1 MNDPQIEALAR
12 EYVKDVY
19 SGDAD
24 FIDEAEQVLAWLSTR
39 YCLVEKC
46 KLRKAYK
53 NAQKKQYNKE
63 GDYAL
68 FLIGRNCSAMLVD
81 LFPSIAKE
89 MEE

>member
-12 EYVKDVY
+12 VYVKEVY
-19 SGDAD
+19 NGDTD
-24 FIDEAEQVLAWLSTR
+24 FIDEAEQVLTWLSTR

-46 KLRKAYK
+46 KLSKDGLDLAWRA
-53 NAQKKQYNKE
+53 KE
-63 GDYAL
+63 YGTVILSSDNVY
-68 FLIGRNCSAMLVD
+68 S